1 MKKRLATLLLLSLL
15 SIAPALAEN
24 EQAGQAQ
31 QPAQKTQ
38 NVQSIKV
45 NDASQAIEPTA
56 QKPTEQTKVTIND
69 ITTDYWAKMSI
80 ENVVSKDIM
89 KLDDKG
95 NFNPEKSLTRI
106 EFVQALLK
114 ILSNDNLDV
123 KISNIFTDVKE
134 SDAYYADVLR
144 SEQLGLVYGYPD
156 NTFLPNNTMLRS
168 ETTSIISHI
177 TKDKFVDC
185 SILDTYTDKNDI
197 PEWARIPYAKSIN
210 YGIFVN
216 HPDENKLEPNRN
228 ITRAEAAVL
237 LSLLN
242 DKLSLV
248 KPKFVIP
255 SEKML
260 SVEHLNLIRRTPCS
274 KIQITNWRKIILEGN
289 VIPVKYESKFAS
301 KTTSEGDKVNFVL
314 PEGLYT
320 TEGTQLLPAGT
331 KLTSEVLIVEPP
343 KSFNRRAKVYV
354 NYKQFVLPN
363 GTAYD
368 VQAKTYTRDNALKE
382 TLWLA
387 IPKALT
393 GVGAVMPGLNYRAK
407 EGEKIKVIMLDDA
420 FLTNPERMQ
429 QQEQQETGL

>member
-15 SIAPALAEN
+15 GMAPAFAEG
-24 EQAGQAQ
+24 EQAEQVVSPQ
-31 QPAQKTQ
+31 ENTVQIPQPAQAEVEQK
-38 NVQSIKV
+38 
-45 NDASQAIEPTA
+45 APEQAKI
-56 QKPTEQTKVTIND
+56 TIND
-69 ITTDYWAKMSI
+69 IKADYWAKLPI
-80 ENVVSKDIM
+80 ENVVTKDIM

-197 PEWARIPYAKSIN
+197 PEWAKIPYAKSIN

-237 LSLLN
+237 LSRLN

-248 KPKFVIP
+248 KPKFIIP

-260 SVEHLNLIRRTPCS
+260 SVEHLNLVRRTSCS

-289 VIPVKYESKFAS
+289 VIPVKYESKFVS
-301 KTTSEGDKVNFVL
+301 KTASEGDEVNFVL
-314 PEGLYT
+314 PQGLYT
-320 TEGTQLLPAGT
+320 TEGTMLLPAGT
-331 KLTSEVLIVEPP
+331 KLTSEVSIVQAP
-343 KSFNRRAKVYV
+343 KSLNRRAKVFV
-354 NYKQFVLPN
+354 NYKQFVLPD

-382 TLWLA
+382 TLWLV

-420 FLTNPERMQ
+420 FLTNPQKLE
-429 QQEQQETGL
+429 QETGL